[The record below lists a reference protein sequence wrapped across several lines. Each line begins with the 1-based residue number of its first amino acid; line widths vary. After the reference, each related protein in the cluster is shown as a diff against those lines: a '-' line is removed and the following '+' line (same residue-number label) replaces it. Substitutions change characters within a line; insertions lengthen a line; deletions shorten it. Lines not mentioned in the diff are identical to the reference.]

1 MKATSST
8 RPALRAARTIV
19 LACSPSIAIGFSE
32 STCRPRSSAATA
44 IGACRKVGTATLT
57 ASRPFQLEQV
67 LPAREVVRDAVLGD
81 ELRPHVVLEPG
92 DPDQLDAVDLAVG
105 VDVLLA
111 GPAEPD
117 DADLH
122 RHHPTGDCGLPNS
135 VVRSRGAAHCT
146 AFASTRLMS
155 GWW

>member
-1 MKATSST
+1 M
-8 RPALRAARTIV
+8 
-19 LACSPSIAIGFSE
+19 
-32 STCRPRSSAATA
+32 
-44 IGACRKVGTATLT
+44 
-57 ASRPFQLEQV
+57 
-67 LPAREVVRDAVLGD
+67 LGD
-81 ELRPHVVLEPG
+81 EPRAHVVFEPG